1 MGSNSGARPTLSRSK
16 LGRRFRSGIAVP
28 GRNLYESRRGDG
40 LPRSGQF
47 KKDVIDRMVV
57 RATSTVASASLRSRV
72 DDNGPC
78 ARYDIES
85 LVLHGAYPPA

>member
-1 MGSNSGARPTLSRSK
+1 MGSNSGARPTLSQSK
-16 LGRRFRSGIAVP
+16 MRRPLRFGIAIP
-28 GRNLYESRRGDG
+28 GMNLYESRRGNG
-40 LPRSGQF
+40 PPRSGQF

-57 RATSTVASASLRSRV
+57 RAMSIVASASLRSRV
-72 DDNGPC
+72 DDNGRC